1 MSLER
6 GTATLEKTPEVR
18 SGEID
23 KLPERM
29 GMQRESD
36 CLPDSMGIRRESDCL
51 SERLGIQHKVNDPS
65 DVSEAE
71 RMELQDKDL
80 EKLKAMLDTPERIQ
94 ELMKAHPEK
103 TELWKSLREA
113 VQTLNNPDATD
124 AEKRSSIGKL
134 SAMQG
139 QILEIAV
146 KDLAAE
152 KGLSVESK
160 QRTVEGQDGATRPD
174 VIAKNETSE
183 PISIFGVI
191 VKPGETISIE
201 CKCGVKSYLSS
212 QLRDHIPNQLSG
224 QIGHKVLLTTG
235 DIRQVDS
242 NLVQDTCKKYGA
254 RLVALAI
261 RASDVRDAIK
271 GVSVL

>member
-1 MSLER
+1 M
-6 GTATLEKTPEVR
+6 
-18 SGEID
+18 
-23 KLPERM
+23 
-29 GMQRESD
+29 
-36 CLPDSMGIRRESDCL
+36 
-51 SERLGIQHKVNDPS
+51 
-65 DVSEAE
+65 
-71 RMELQDKDL
+71 
-80 EKLKAMLDTPERIQ
+80 
-94 ELMKAHPEK
+94 
-103 TELWKSLREA
+103 
-113 VQTLNNPDATD
+113 
-124 AEKRSSIGKL
+124 
-134 SAMQG
+134 
-139 QILEIAV
+139 
-146 KDLAAE
+146 
-152 KGLSVESK
+152 
-160 QRTVEGQDGATRPD
+160 
-174 VIAKNETSE
+174 IAKNETSE

-271 GVSVL
+271 GVSDL